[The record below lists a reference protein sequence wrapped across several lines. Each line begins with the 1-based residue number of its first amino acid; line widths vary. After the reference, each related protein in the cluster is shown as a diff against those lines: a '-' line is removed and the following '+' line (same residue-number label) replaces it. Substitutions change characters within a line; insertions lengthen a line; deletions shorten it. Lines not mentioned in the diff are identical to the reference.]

1 MNETMFL
8 LHYLCELYHN
18 CSFVHQYLT
27 LFLLVFIHGNCAVI
41 LIHKRIINYA
51 LCKMHSCCLFS
62 LSEINR

>member
-8 LHYLCELYHN
+8 LHHFCELYHN

-27 LFLLVFIHGNCAVI
+27 LFLPVFTHCYYVVI
-41 LIHKRIINYA
+41 MIHKRIINYA